1 MLQIVLLAVGPD
13 EVADAELIRRTQKG
27 DREAYGVLV
36 RRYQKRVYRLCRR
49 YGGSH
54 DVADDLTQEAF
65 IKAYQA
71 IGRFDRQYSF
81 WSWLATIA
89 TNNALN
95 YLKRQQFQLGSEES
109 EVVIA
114 QQTISN
120 SGSNPEQEL
129 TQKEIDR
136 RYDEALQ
143 ALPSEFRT
151 VFVLRMHEEQ
161 SYQEIARALKI
172 SIGTVMSRL
181 HRARQ
186 RLVEALGDLLEK

>member
-1 MLQIVLLAVGPD
+1 MLQIVLQAVGR
-13 EVADAELIRRTQKG
+13 EQTSDAELIRRSQKG
-27 DREAYGVLV
+27 DREAFGQLV

-65 IKAYQA
+65 IKAYRA
-71 IGRFDRQYSF
+71 IGRFDRKYTF
-81 WSWLATIA
+81 WSWISTIA

-95 YLKRQQFQLGSEES
+95 YLRRQKFQLGSEES
-109 EVVIA
+109 EVVIS
-114 QQTISN
+114 QQTSAE
-120 SGSNPEQEL
+120 SGSDPEQEL

-143 ALPSEFRT
+143 QLPPEFRT

-161 SYQEIARALKI
+161 SYDQIAKTLKI

-186 RLVEALGDLLEK
+186 RLVAALGDLLEK

>member
-1 MLQIVLLAVGPD
+1 MLLVVLMAGSQDGPD
-13 EVADAELIRRTQKG
+13 DGELIRRTQRG
-27 DREAYGVLV
+27 DREAFGKLV
-36 RRYQKRVYRLCRR
+36 RRYQERLYRLCYR

-71 IGRFDRQYSF
+71 IGRFDRKYAF
-81 WSWLATIA
+81 WGWLATIA

-95 YLKRQQFQLGSEES
+95 YLKRRQFQLGSEES
-109 EVVIA
+109 ENVIEA
-114 QQTISN
+114 QVARQAESD
-120 SGSNPEQEL
+120 PQQAM
-129 TQKEIDR
+129 TQAEIDT
-136 RYDEALQ
+136 RYAAAVA
-143 ALPSEFRT
+143 ALPPEFRV

-161 SYQEIARALKI
+161 SYQQIADALKI

-186 RLVEALGDLLEK
+186 RLVDALGDLLER